1 MMSVEIHPTAIVDP
15 KAELA
20 SGVKVGPYAIVEAGS
35 YIGEDSVIHHH
46 AFIGKGARIG
56 KNCQVHHAAVV
67 SNVPQDLKFK
77 GTEETFAEIGD
88 NTVIREFATVH
99 RATVHSATTNAGT
112 HDGVTRVGK
121 NCLIMCYTHI
131 AHDCFVG
138 DEVIISNAVQVAGH
152 VTIEK
157 WATIGGGCLVHQ
169 FSLIGALAMI
179 GGGAQVRKD
188 IPPYSLSG
196 GADVR
201 FSGIN
206 KIGLQRRGST
216 PEAIQS
222 VKTAYTTLY
231 HSGLNISSALAKLK
245 EMEEYGSAEVQHIV
259 SFIESS
265 KRGVIGAG

>member
-1 MMSVEIHPTAIVDP
+1 MAVDIHPTAIVDP

-20 SGVKVGPYAIVEAGS
+20 DGVTVGPYAIIEGGVE
-35 YIGEDSVIHHH
+35 IGENSKIHHH

-56 KNCQVHHAAVV
+56 KNCQIHHAAVV

-77 GTEETFAEIGD
+77 GTEATFAEIGD
-88 NTVIREFATVH
+88 NTVIREFATIH
-99 RATVHSATTNAGT
+99 RATEHSASTNAGT

-169 FSLIGALAMI
+169 FSLIGSLAMI

-206 KIGLQRRGST
+206 KIGLQRRGSSV
-216 PEAIQS
+216 EAIQN
-222 VKTAYTTLY
+222 VKTAYTTIY
-231 HSGLNISSALAKLK
+231 HSGLNVGSAIAKLK
-245 EMEEYGSAEVQHIV
+245 DMEEYSSSEVQHIV

>member
-1 MMSVEIHPTAIVDP
+1 MAVEIHPTAIVDSR
-15 KAELA
+15 AELA
-20 SGVKVGPYAIVEAGS
+20 SGVTVGPYAIVEAGS
-35 YIGEDSVIHHH
+35 IIAENTVIHHH

-77 GTEETFAEIGD
+77 GTEETFVDIGE
-88 NTVIREFATVH
+88 NTVIREFATIH
-99 RATVHSATTNAGT
+99 RATLHSASTNAGT

-121 NCLIMCYTHI
+121 GCLIMCYSHI

-169 FSLIGALAMI
+169 FSLIGALSMV

-206 KIGLQRRGST
+206 RIGLQRRGASS
-216 PEAIQS
+216 EAIQN
-222 VKTAYTTLY
+222 VKAAYTAIY
-231 HSGLNISSALAKLK
+231 HSGHNVGSALSKLK
-245 EMEEYGSAEVQHIV
+245 EMPEYASHEVKHIV